1 MTRNWKSA
9 ALIVLMAL
17 VFLFSTTSCQKLS
30 VNNLKGN
37 YYFSRANHQFTEGLY
52 RLAIEEYERALTY
65 NPELTDAYRF
75 LGESYK
81 QLFKPGVEDEVNAER
96 AQKALEAL
104 QKAYEIN
111 PNSREVIYSLGDMYD
126 KLRDFKEAEKLYLKI
141 IEMDPTNMGN
151 YYVAA
156 EFYKRYAGDQTPDK
170 KPGDDDQAG
179 EGEPEEEKLLA
190 VGGKTPFAKAEE
202 MYLRRIE
209 TDPENDQG
217 YSYIA
222 QFYENMQPVPEFDR
236 AFEYHIKR
244 TQMNPESAEA
254 WLSVGVNRWSKTYR
268 LQNELSRNERLAI
281 ARSAEEYLTKAKD
294 LDPSYPE
301 PYSWLSVLYRSVLA
315 KIDPDRARR
324 YEELADRYLERFQEA
339 RKREA
344 EKKAMEEELGEI
356 R

>member
-1 MTRNWKSA
+1 MTRNWKGSVS
-9 ALIVLMAL
+9 IVLLAL
-17 VFLFSTTSCQKLS
+17 VFLFVTTGCQKLN
-30 VNNLKGN
+30 VNRLKAN
-37 YYFSRANHQFTEGLY
+37 YYFNRANHQFTEGLY
-52 RLAIEEYERALTY
+52 RLAIEEYERALQY
-65 NPELTDAYRF
+65 NPDLVEAYRF

-81 QLFKPGVEDEVNAER
+81 QLFKPAVEDEINMER

-104 QKAYEIN
+104 NKAYEIS
-111 PNSREVIYSLGDMYD
+111 PNNKEIIYSLGDMYD

-156 EFYKRYAGDQTPDK
+156 EFYKRYAGDQSSEDK
-170 KPGDDDQAG
+170 PEGQEGQG
-179 EGEPEEEKLLA
+179 EQEGEKLLA
-190 VGGKTPFAKAEE
+190 EGGKTPFAKAEE

-222 QFYENMQPVPEFDR
+222 QFYENMQPVPEFDT
-236 AFEYHIKR
+236 AYDYHLKR
-244 TQMNPESAEA
+244 TLLNPESAEA

-268 LQNELSRNERLAI
+268 LQNELSRRERLDVAKV
-281 ARSAEEYLTKAKD
+281 AEEALTKAKD

-324 YEELADRYLERFQEA
+324 YEELADRYLQRFQEA

-344 EKKAMEEELGEI
+344 EKKKMQEEAGQI

>member
-9 ALIVLMAL
+9 ASIILLAL
-17 VFLFSTTSCQKLS
+17 VILFVTTSCQKL
-30 VNNLKGN
+30 NMNYLRGN
-37 YYFSRANHQFTEGLY
+37 YYFNRANHQFTEGLY
-52 RLAIEEYERALTY
+52 RLAIEEYERALSY

-81 QLFKPGVEDEVNAER
+81 QLFKPGVEDETNMER

-111 PNSREVIYSLGDMYD
+111 PNSKDVIYSLGDMYD
-126 KLRDFKEAEKLYLKI
+126 KLRNFKEAEKLYLRI

-156 EFYKRYAGDQTPDK
+156 EFYKRYAGDQS
-170 KPGDDDQAG
+170 DDEKT
-179 EGEPEEEKLLA
+179 EGEEGEEEGEKLLA
-190 VGGKTPFAKAEE
+190 VGGKTPFEKAEE

-222 QFYENMQPVPEFDR
+222 QFYENMQPRPDFDK
-236 AFEYHIKR
+236 AYGYHLMR
-244 TQMNPESAEA
+244 TQLDPESAEA

-268 LQNELSRNERLAI
+268 LQNELSRRERLDI
-281 ARSAEEYLTKAKD
+281 AKDSEEALNKAKD
-294 LDPSYPE
+294 LDPSYPV

-344 EKKAMEEELGEI
+344 EKKKMEEELGEI